1 MMDFITIADS
11 ELVKDGLCLML
22 DAASDGMGGLLD
34 GGGWVEVSTALLVI
48 EIAKRAE
55 DRDEWF
61 PCGKWA
67 TIQAIQGRCDEQLD
81 TFTRYRIGERN
92 NKETRR

>member
-1 MMDFITIADS
+1 MDFVQIAGS
-11 ELVKDGLCLML
+11 EMVKDGLCLML
-22 DAASDGMGGLLD
+22 DAASDGMSGLLD
-34 GGGWVEVSTALLVI
+34 GGKLVDVSTALLVI

-67 TIQAIQGRCDEQLD
+67 TIQAIQGRCDDELNTLFANAPANRLD
-81 TFTRYRIGERN
+81 
-92 NKETRR
+92 